1 MSKQTILL
9 IDAHPIWRQGV
20 MSLIKHEADLE
31 ICGQT
36 NNFGEAVD
44 LAGLLKPDLII
55 LDIAHDEG
63 QALEFIK
70 RVGAENPGTAILV
83 LSLNDE
89 RLFAERTVRAGAR
102 GYLMKQES
110 GDVLIMAVR
119 QVLRGG
125 VYLSARMRDFLLSR
139 SLGPELERSEPDPG
153 WLSDREIQVFTL
165 LGSGKANKEIARL
178 MNVSVK
184 TIDAYRAHIKQ
195 KLRLRSGLELFRLA
209 VLYAQPDAAGG
220 GVSGRHARSLFESAS
235 AHRSKHQEV
244 GVEVP

>member
-20 MSLIKHEADLE
+20 MSLIKHESDLE
-31 ICGQT
+31 VCGQT
-36 NNFGEAVD
+36 NHLGEAAD
-44 LAGLLKPDLII
+44 LVGMLKPDLVV

-63 QALEFIK
+63 RALEFI
-70 RVGAENPGTAILV
+70 RQVGAGNPATAILV

-89 RLFAERTVRAGAR
+89 RLFAERTIRAGAK

-125 VYLSARMRDFLLSR
+125 VYLSARMRDSLLSR
-139 SLGPELERSEPDPG
+139 SLGAEAERSQPDPG
-153 WLSDREIQVFTL
+153 WLSDRQMQVFTL
-165 LGSGKANKEIARL
+165 LGSGMANKEIARV

-184 TIDAYRAHIKQ
+184 TVDAYRAHIKQ
-195 KLRLRSGLELFRLA
+195 KLRLRSGLELLRLA
-209 VLYAQPDAAGG
+209 VLYAQPDAAAA
-220 GVSGRHARSLFESAS
+220 GVSDRQAQRLFQSTPAHGNRSHE
-235 AHRSKHQEV
+235 
-244 GVEVP
+244 VEVP

>member
-20 MSLIKHEADLE
+20 MSLIKHESDLE
-31 ICGQT
+31 VCGQT
-36 NNFGEAVD
+36 NHLGEAAD
-44 LAGLLKPDLII
+44 LVGMLKPDLVV

-63 QALEFIK
+63 RALEFI
-70 RVGAENPGTAILV
+70 RQVGTGNPATAILV

-89 RLFAERTVRAGAR
+89 RLFAERTIRAGAK

-125 VYLSARMRDFLLSR
+125 VYLSARMRDSLLSR
-139 SLGPELERSEPDPG
+139 SLGAEAEWSQPDPG
-153 WLSDREIQVFTL
+153 WLSDREMQVFTL
-165 LGSGKANKEIARL
+165 LGSGMANKEIARV

-184 TIDAYRAHIKQ
+184 TVDAYRAHIKQ
-195 KLRLRSGLELFRLA
+195 KLRLRSGLELLRLA
-209 VLYAQPDAAGG
+209 VLYAQPDAAAA
-220 GVSGRHARSLFESAS
+220 GVSDRQARRLFQSTPAPGS
-235 AHRSKHQEV
+235 RSHE
-244 GVEVP
+244 VEVP

>member
-20 MSLIKHEADLE
+20 MSLVKHEADLE
-31 ICGQT
+31 VCGQT
-36 NNFGEAVD
+36 NSLGEAVD
-44 LAGLLKPDLII
+44 LVGLLKPDLII

-63 QALEFIK
+63 RALEFIR
-70 RVGAENPGTAILV
+70 RVGAENPATAILV

-89 RLFAERTVRAGAR
+89 RLFAERTIRAGAK

-125 VYLSARMRDFLLSR
+125 VYLSAGMRDFLLSR
-139 SLGPELERSEPDPG
+139 SLGSEVERSEPDPG

-165 LGSGKANKEIARL
+165 LGGGKANKEIARL

-184 TIDAYRAHIKQ
+184 TVDAYRAHIKQ
-195 KLRLRSGLELFRLA
+195 KLRLRSGLELLRLA
-209 VLYAQPDAAGG
+209 VLYAQPDADAAGA
-220 GVSGRHARSLFESAS
+220 SGRDARRLLQSISVQ
-235 AHRSKHQEV
+235 RSKHQEV
-244 GVEVP
+244 EVP

>member
-20 MSLIKHEADLE
+20 MSLIKHESDLE
-31 ICGQT
+31 VCGQT
-36 NNFGEAVD
+36 NHLGEAAD
-44 LAGLLKPDLII
+44 LVGMLKPDLVV

-63 QALEFIK
+63 RALEFI
-70 RVGAENPGTAILV
+70 RQVGTGNPATAILV

-89 RLFAERTVRAGAR
+89 RLFAERTIRAGAK

-125 VYLSARMRDFLLSR
+125 VYLSARMRDSLLSR
-139 SLGPELERSEPDPG
+139 SLGAEAEWSQPDPG
-153 WLSDREIQVFTL
+153 WLSDREMQVFTL
-165 LGSGKANKEIARL
+165 LGSGMANKEIARV

-184 TIDAYRAHIKQ
+184 TVDAYRAHIKQ
-195 KLRLRSGLELFRLA
+195 KLRLRSGLELLRLA
-209 VLYAQPDAAGG
+209 VLYAQPDAAAA
-220 GVSGRHARSLFESAS
+220 GVSDRQARRLFQSSPAPGS
-235 AHRSKHQEV
+235 RSHE
-244 GVEVP
+244 VEVP

>member
-20 MSLIKHEADLE
+20 MSLIKHESDLE
-31 ICGQT
+31 VCGQT
-36 NNFGEAVD
+36 NHLGEAAD
-44 LAGLLKPDLII
+44 LVGMLKPDLVV

-63 QALEFIK
+63 RALEFI
-70 RVGAENPGTAILV
+70 RQVGTGNPATAILV

-89 RLFAERTVRAGAR
+89 RLFAERTIRAGAK

-125 VYLSARMRDFLLSR
+125 VYLSTRMRDSLLSR
-139 SLGPELERSEPDPG
+139 SLGAEAERSQPDPG
-153 WLSDREIQVFTL
+153 WLSDREMQVFTL
-165 LGSGKANKEIARL
+165 LGSGKANKEIARV

-184 TIDAYRAHIKQ
+184 TVDAYRAHIKQ
-195 KLRLRSGLELFRLA
+195 KLRLRSGLELLRLA
-209 VLYAQPDAAGG
+209 VLYAQPDAAVAGG
-220 GVSGRHARSLFESAS
+220 SDRQARRLFQSTP
-235 AHRSKHQEV
+235 AHGIRSHE
-244 GVEVP
+244 VEVP